1 MTTILDLIGSSII
14 GGLLLLTMMRMN
26 MVAVDNQS
34 FFTEDL
40 VVQENLRNAVK
51 IIENDLRKIG
61 FGATI
66 DENGNYPLASILTT
80 ADSNKITYWCGNN
93 PDTPTAVDT
102 ISYTLSDSDRTTPN
116 PYDLILTRR
125 IATSTGEVKSYKICL
140 GVTQFHLDYFGLG
153 GVELAPPLNGNAKA
167 QVQIIQVSLR
177 LMSTYITRSQFE
189 SDSVGYLK
197 RSALW
202 RESQLVARNLT
213 R

>member
-40 VVQENLRNAVK
+40 AVQENLRNAVK

-61 FGATI
+61 YGSQI
-66 DENGNYPLASILTT
+66 DLNGNYPLMYILTI
-80 ADSNKITYWCGNN
+80 ADSNKIKYWCGTDPNIPN
-93 PDTPTAVDT
+93 AYDT

-125 IATSTGEVKSYKICL
+125 IVTSTGAVHSYKICL

-153 GVELAPPLNGNAKA
+153 GNQLTTPLTPNAKA

-177 LMSTYITRSQFE
+177 IMSPYLTSSQFE